1 MDTPLQEE
9 GSDPAKGRWRHPQG
23 TQSLFTAARADVH
36 PTARA
41 VRNVRSTVR
50 RGTSARVA
58 AAVLQERVAPR
69 LTVSTGPTVRATLRQ
84 MESTGPSVRATLRQT
99 ESAGPSVRATLR
111 QTESAGPSVRA
122 ILRQMES
129 ADPSVRAVL
138 RQMENADPSTR
149 AVLPETAE

>member
-69 LTVSTGPTVRATLRQ
+69 LTVSTGP
-84 MESTGPSVRATLRQT
+84 SVRATLRQT
-99 ESAGPSVRATLR
+99 ASTGPTVRAALRQTESTGPSERVAPTATANADPSARAALRQMESAGPSVRAVLR
-111 QTESAGPSVRA
+111 QTENAG
-122 ILRQMES
+122 
-129 ADPSVRAVL
+129 PSVRAVL
-138 RQMENADPSTR
+138 RPR
-149 AVLPETAE
+149 G